1 MQWHRYCASWNA
13 TALLIGQQV
22 RAHRW
27 KKENAMDWDLFLVTG
42 ALIGVFM
49 LIALLGRIWKDQT
62 PRTPKSEPKESH
74 EFGAP
79 SGEVDRVS

>member
-1 MQWHRYCASWNA
+1 
-13 TALLIGQQV
+13 
-22 RAHRW
+22 
-27 KKENAMDWDLFLVTG
+27 MDWDLFLVTG

-62 PRTPKSEPKESH
+62 PRTPKSETKESH
-74 EFGAP
+74 EFAAP